1 MVPSMNTSFQSL
13 LVILYSEWFTVLQS
27 QTASVHSRIC
37 LTKLQYVYISR
48 FLFFYFYFSSVL
60 FHRNYHWYTVTNS
73 VWGGLQCV
81 QEGLMVM
88 SVFEALTVT
97 PISAYNVDKSVNGTL
112 QMSSHIFLL
121 IASHPIGL
129 GSRGITSMVL

>member
-1 MVPSMNTSFQSL
+1 M
-13 LVILYSEWFTVLQS
+13 
-27 QTASVHSRIC
+27 
-37 LTKLQYVYISR
+37 
-48 FLFFYFYFSSVL
+48 
-60 FHRNYHWYTVTNS
+60 
-73 VWGGLQCV
+73 